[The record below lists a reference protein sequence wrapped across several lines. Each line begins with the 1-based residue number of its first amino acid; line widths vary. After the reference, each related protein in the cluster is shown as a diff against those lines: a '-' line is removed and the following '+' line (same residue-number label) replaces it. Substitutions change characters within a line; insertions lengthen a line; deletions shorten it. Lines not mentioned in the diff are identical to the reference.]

1 MGRPGSL
8 PRTTGHGWA
17 AGGWFPPWR
26 GGQSWPAAGRFGG
39 HGSGHLARL
48 AGQAPSGIPAARTS
62 LGNSRVWGL
71 ADPVSSGHVMEG
83 GACGGGRNRPLGR
96 VRKPG
101 TSSSL
106 LCCSPTTQ
114 TLMVHRHPPWTDGL
128 ASTVAGRVGLQDPPC
143 SSDPPEQ
150 VQLCSCDRPPAPAAA
165 MATECLPGGEKWVPT

>member
-1 MGRPGSL
+1 MGCGRLVPTVAGSSVLASGRTVWGSQLRPAREIGRPGTKWD
-8 PRTTGHGWA
+8 PCC
-17 AGGWFPPWR
+17 
-26 GGQSWPAAGRFGG
+26 QD
-39 HGSGHLARL
+39 
-48 AGQAPSGIPAARTS
+48 S

-71 ADPVSSGHVMEG
+71 VDPVSSGHVMEG
-83 GACGGGRNRPLGR
+83 GACGGGRNRSLGR

-128 ASTVAGRVGLQDPPC
+128 ASAVAGRAGLQDPPC